1 MNAALR
7 AVVRGANKYNLT
19 VWGIYRG
26 YQGLIEDKFIELD
39 PKKCPISCSAA
50 GPFSSLP
57 VQKNLNRGRPG
68 QSGIKSKK

>member
-26 YQGLIEDKFIELD
+26 YQGLSEDKFIELNSE
-39 PKKCPISCSAA
+39 KVSISCSAA

-57 VQKNLNRGRPG
+57 VQR
-68 QSGIKSKK
+68 I